1 MRRASVVARWR
12 CVEVKGR
19 KPWLRRSEPPLRV
32 CLGPLALSQGSTVSS
47 HRHKALQG
55 APQPLHGGPGP
66 TASGV
71 GTMAVPSSCRP
82 RQSLTTALVTQNP
95 ASPPMSLPRKTS
107 LSVDLPKRAASCV
120 SLPAPPPLKN
130 HTTLPPAPGPPVSFD
145 RTCLPQQG
153 LLRSLKRPAAAE

>member
-19 KPWLRRSEPPLRV
+19 KPWLGRSEPPLRV

-55 APQPLHGGPGP
+55 PPPASPWGTQAPQPQGSVQWLPHPLVDQGRALQPLWSP
-66 TASGV
+66 RTLLLLRCH
-71 GTMAVPSSCRP
+71 CRG
-82 RQSLTTALVTQNP
+82 RQVC
-95 ASPPMSLPRKTS
+95 
-107 LSVDLPKRAASCV
+107 LSVCLRAASCV

-153 LLRSLKRPAAAE
+153 LLRSLKRRAAAE